1 MNKIKRVTQADKVD
15 TEHGIYL
22 YAALA
27 SVILPYNIHNAIK
40 NIYIFFQKKKGKI
53 VHTNYTCILYN
64 VQYTC
69 ILYILMPP
77 HDFRKVII

>member
-40 NIYIFFQKKKGKI
+40 MLTNIYFFFSEKNGKI

-69 ILYILMPP
+69 INCI
-77 HDFRKVII
+77 F